1 MSSVEQIVFLP
12 LHTLQVQY
20 HFPTEL
26 VLLQCQYAFLWE
38 WCSLFYFALMHIFTN
53 FTNLH
58 HNEIKRKTEGTTKRP
73 GFSFLEKQGIL
84 NTA

>member
-26 VLLQCQYAFLWE
+26 VLLQCQYACLWE

-58 HNEIKRKTEGTTKRP
+58 HNEIKRK
-73 GFSFLEKQGIL
+73 
-84 NTA
+84 N